1 MSAFIILFLLILLL
15 VMRVPVAFSLG
26 GLGVALLAYFPL
38 PLNAIPQRLYGTM
51 DSFELLAIPMFL
63 LMSNVLLKGR
73 VGKDLFEA
81 VQSWIGHYPGGL
93 GVATIL
99 SCGIF
104 SAVSGSS
111 VATAA
116 TIGTV
121 AIPEMTKRG
130 YPRHFVYGLLA
141 AGGTLGIMIPPSIP
155 LIIYGI
161 ISESSIPKLF
171 LAGIGPGLFLI
182 VVFITYS
189 VLYSKISKN
198 YHPIPKATWKQ
209 RWSASLRALPTII
222 IATSVIGSIYAGIAT
237 PSESAGVG
245 FLMSMIVT
253 FAMGRMNFSKLK
265 DAVYDSAKTTIMIF
279 LIIAGAKVFSYAI
292 TLYMIPQNISEL
304 LIQNITSPTL
314 FIFAIGLVLLII
326 GFFLE
331 SLSMLLIM
339 VPVLFPAI
347 MEKGIDAIWFGLF
360 FVILIETALIT
371 PPVGMNLFIIQAIS
385 NAKITEIIKGVWPFV
400 LIMLGTAV
408 LLWFW
413 QDLALYI
420 PYHF

>member
-15 VMRVPVAFSLG
+15 VMRVPVAFALG

-38 PLNAIPQRLYGTM
+38 PLIGIPEKLYGTM
-51 DSFELLAIPMFL
+51 DSFELLAVPMFL
-63 LMSNVLLKGR
+63 LMSNILLKGR
-73 VGKDLFEA
+73 VGKDLFGA
-81 VQSWIGHYPGGL
+81 VQSWIGHWPGGL

-130 YPRHFVYGLLA
+130 YPKHFVYGLLA
-141 AGGTLGIMIPPSIP
+141 AGGTLGILIPPSIP

-161 ISESSIPKLF
+161 VSESSIPKLF

-182 VVFITYS
+182 TAF
-189 VLYSKISKN
+189 VLYSMIYSKINKE
-198 YHPIPKATWKQ
+198 YHSMPKATWSERYK
-209 RWSASLRALPTII
+209 ASLLALPTIF
-222 IATSVIGSIYAGIAT
+222 IATSVIGSIYAGVAT

-245 FLMSMIVT
+245 FVLSLIMT
-253 FAMGRMNFSKLK
+253 FAMGRMNWQKLK
-265 DAVYDSAKTTIMIF
+265 EAVYDSAKTTIMIF
-279 LIIAGAKVFSYAI
+279 IIIAGAKVFSYAI
-292 TLYMIPQNISEL
+292 TLYMIPQNISAL
-304 LIQNITSPTL
+304 LVDNIQNHTL
-314 FIFAIGLVLLII
+314 FIFAIGLVLLFI

-347 MEKGIDAIWFGLF
+347 MDKGIDAIWFGLF

-371 PPVGMNLFIIQAIS
+371 PPVGMNLFIIQAI
-385 NAKITEIIKGVWPFV
+385 ARARLTEIVKGVWPFV
-400 LIMLGTAV
+400 LIMLSTAV

-413 QDLALYI
+413 KDLALYI

>member
-1 MSAFIILFLLILLL
+1 MTAFIILFLLILLL
-15 VMRVPVAFSLG
+15 VMRVPVAFALG

-38 PLNAIPQRLYGTM
+38 PLIGIPEKLYGTM
-51 DSFELLAIPMFL
+51 DSFELLAVPMFL
-63 LMSNVLLKGR
+63 LMSNILLKGR
-73 VGKDLFEA
+73 VGKDLFGA
-81 VQSWIGHYPGGL
+81 VQSWIGHWPGGL

-130 YPRHFVYGLLA
+130 YPKHFVYGLLA
-141 AGGTLGIMIPPSIP
+141 AGGTLGILIPPSIP

-161 ISESSIPKLF
+161 VSESSIPKLF

-182 VVFITYS
+182 TAF
-189 VLYSKISKN
+189 VLYSMIYSKINKE
-198 YHPIPKATWKQ
+198 YHSMPKATWSERYK
-209 RWSASLRALPTII
+209 ASLLALPTIF
-222 IATSVIGSIYAGIAT
+222 IATSVIGSIYAGVAT

-245 FLMSMIVT
+245 FVLSLIMT
-253 FAMGRMNFSKLK
+253 FAMGRMNWQKLK
-265 DAVYDSAKTTIMIF
+265 EAVYDSAKTTIMIF
-279 LIIAGAKVFSYAI
+279 IIIAGAKVFSYAI
-292 TLYMIPQNISEL
+292 TLYMIPQNISAL
-304 LIQNITSPTL
+304 LVENIQNHTL
-314 FIFAIGLVLLII
+314 FIFAIGLVLLFI

-347 MEKGIDAIWFGLF
+347 MDKGIDAIWFGLF

-371 PPVGMNLFIIQAIS
+371 PPVGMNLFIIQAI
-385 NAKITEIIKGVWPFV
+385 AKARLTEIVKGVWPFV
-400 LIMLGTAV
+400 LIMLSTAV

-413 QDLALYI
+413 KDLALYI